1 MNYTPFKTSPPL
13 GIYKM
18 NKKSFITCA
27 ALGFGMIAFLTLGVI
42 NAGTGPSLAPRQAST
57 SGGCAC
63 SVQAYALKPLPGCAS
78 MLAPAF
84 QARGGCASA
93 SSQRVTLAE
102 RRLAA
107 QAARANAETT
117 RKQFLKAAAMGDLE
131 QTVSVKAAAI
141 QQMSAIDLSAEEA
154 YAMAEVDKQTDGAP
168 TIIVEEVET
177 ERPLFGFRGRR

>member
-1 MNYTPFKTSPPL
+1 M
-13 GIYKM
+13 
-18 NKKSFITCA
+18 KSYIITGS
-27 ALGFGMIAFLTLGVI
+27 LMIAMFGFLAVGVI
-42 NAGTGPSLAPRQAST
+42 NAGTGPSLAPRAAST

-63 SVQAYALKPLPGCAS
+63 QVQAYALRALPGCAS

-102 RRLAA
+102 RRLAN

-117 RKQFLKAAAMGDLE
+117 RKQFLKAAALGDLE
-131 QTVSVKAAAI
+131 QTVTVKAAAI

-168 TIIVEEVET
+168 SIIVEEVEK
-177 ERPLFGFRGRR
+177 ERPSLFSRLR

>member
-1 MNYTPFKTSPPL
+1 MN
-13 GIYKM
+13 KM
-18 NKKSFITCA
+18 NFICGSLVVA
-27 ALGFGMIAFLTLGVI
+27 MFGFLAVGVI
-42 NAGTGPSLAPRQAST
+42 NAGTGPSLAPRTAST

-63 SVQAYALKPLPGCAS
+63 QVQAYALKPLPGCAS

-102 RRLAA
+102 RRLAN

-117 RKQFLKAAAMGDLE
+117 RKQFLKAAALGDLE
-131 QTVSVKAAAI
+131 QTVTVKAAPI

-154 YAMAEVDKQTDGAP
+154 YAMAEVDKQSDGAP
-168 TIIVEEVET
+168 SIIVEEVQK
-177 ERPLFGFRGRR
+177 ERPSLFGRLR

>member
-1 MNYTPFKTSPPL
+1 MT
-13 GIYKM
+13 
-18 NKKSFITCA
+18 NKSLLISV
-27 ALGFGMIAFLTLGVI
+27 ALTVAMVGFLTVGVI

-93 SSQRVTLAE
+93 SSRRVTLAE
-102 RRLAA
+102 RRIAN

-117 RKQFLKAAAMGDLE
+117 RKQFLKAAALGDLE

-141 QQMSAIDLSAEEA
+141 QEMAPVDLSAEEA
-154 YAMAEVDKQTDGAP
+154 YAMAAVDKQTDGAP
-168 TIIVEEVET
+168 TIIIEEVEKT
-177 ERPLFGFRGRR
+177 TSLFGRRR